1 MERLGLKT
9 SLEVNLGF
17 TGRASPEYTGEKNK

>member
-1 MERLGLKT
+1 MKKLGLKT

-17 TGRASPEYTGEKNK
+17 IYYINFDYIEKKSK